1 MKSPLPYFGS
11 KLTLAK
17 RISSILNSLPHE
29 RYLEPFC
36 GACAILFE
44 KKKARYEIV
53 SDKNLL
59 VINFFVCLKEYPQK
73 LSDILQSY
81 PIPHRLLYE
90 QYIDFINRY
99 KLKNIFDLNIDTRIK
114 LAAYFWYTSYFS
126 YAHKGYKKHN
136 YNASR
141 KPFTSKITLFP
152 EAKKRID
159 EVSFET
165 RCAFDLL
172 RQYNKKGTAA
182 FIDPPYIGSR
192 PGPNY
197 SSFSKEEFDKLIEI
211 LKHFK
216 GQFILTCQN
225 SNVFSSLGWSVQHT
239 ERRVS
244 ACING
249 VNQIRKIC
257 DEVIVTNFQSD
268 VKQEC
273 IL

>member
-126 YAHKGYKKHN
+126 YAHKGYKNITIMQVESLLLPKLLF
-136 YNASR
+136 SP
-141 KPFTSKITLFP
+141 KP
-152 EAKKRID
+152 KKELMKYHLKRD
-159 EVSFET
+159 VH
-165 RCAFDLL
+165 
-172 RQYNKKGTAA
+172 
-182 FIDPPYIGSR
+182 
-192 PGPNY
+192 
-197 SSFSKEEFDKLIEI
+197 LIY
-211 LKHFK
+211 
-216 GQFILTCQN
+216 
-225 SNVFSSLGWSVQHT
+225 
-239 ERRVS
+239 
-244 ACING
+244 
-249 VNQIRKIC
+249 
-257 DEVIVTNFQSD
+257 
-268 VKQEC
+268 
-273 IL
+273 